1 MSHSPRLK
9 KSVSYF
15 IDLLHRGNKIA
26 PPFFPKSFLFLC
38 LTSKVKREHSKTN
51 KDFPPFNAAG
61 NGFFARFFQ
70 KRRIYRLQLT
80 ISCTTLLLS
89 KTNTNNNKFYPRLKV
104 ELKLLYSTALYFLLT
119 LHRLN
124 ISFITIVGPD
134 AFETGVKMV
143 PTNRWS
149 QGLVDCT
156 QIQIT
161 RTKRPCCLFQTHRRE
176 VINYSVYFNWQL
188 WKTYSI

>member
-38 LTSKVKREHSKTN
+38 LTSKAKREHSKTN
-51 KDFPPFNAAG
+51 RDFLPFNAAG
-61 NGFFARFFQ
+61 NRFFARFFQ
-70 KRRIYRLQLT
+70 TRRIYRLQLT

-89 KTNTNNNKFYPRLKV
+89 KTNTNNNKFYPSLKV

-124 ISFITIVGPD
+124 IYNNCGTRRFWNGGKNGSEMESRACGLYSNPD
-134 AFETGVKMV
+134 HTDEETLLLIS
-143 PTNRWS
+143 NS
-149 QGLVDCT
+149 
-156 QIQIT
+156 
-161 RTKRPCCLFQTHRRE
+161 
-176 VINYSVYFNWQL
+176 
-188 WKTYSI
+188 

>member
-1 MSHSPRLK
+1 MSQSPRLK

-38 LTSKVKREHSKTN
+38 LTSKA

-61 NGFFARFFQ
+61 NRFFARFFQ
-70 KRRIYRLQLT
+70 TRRIYWLQLT

-89 KTNTNNNKFYPRLKV
+89 KTNTNNNKFYPSLKV

-124 ISFITIVGPD
+124 ISFTTIVGPV

-143 PTNRWS
+143 PRNRWS

-176 VINYSVYFNWQL
+176 VINYSVYFN
-188 WKTYSI
+188 

>member
-1 MSHSPRLK
+1 MSHSPLLK

-15 IDLLHRGNKIA
+15 VDLLHRGNKIA

-38 LTSKVKREHSKTN
+38 LTSKAKREHSKTN

-61 NGFFARFFQ
+61 NRFFARFFQ
-70 KRRIYRLQLT
+70 TRRIYRLQLT

-89 KTNTNNNKFYPRLKV
+89 KTNTNNNKFYPSLKV

-124 ISFITIVGPD
+124 ISFTTIVGPD
-134 AFETGVKMV
+134 AFETG
-143 PTNRWS
+143 
-149 QGLVDCT
+149 DCT